1 MYVRSTFGSGKYEKA
16 RRFRIGLMSL
26 AERLGLRPSGTH
38 QSVGLT
44 PKFNRYKK
52 GPVFRLSLQCSGGAD
67 GTRTRD
73 PRRDRPV
80 F

>member
-1 MYVRSTFGSGKYEKA
+1 MLRRQIVEVEVERIIDETQTECLQQYEVDKEV
-16 RRFRIGLMSL
+16 LSV
-26 AERLGLRPSGTH
+26 SSKTC
-38 QSVGLT
+38 QSKCF
-44 PKFNRYKK
+44 PEN
-52 GPVFRLSLQCSGGAD
+52 GGAD